1 MWVRMRMCITVVVT
15 CVVSRGVVV
24 LLALVWVPGG
34 VRRWRRRA
42 RLTLVGAGGPGAA
55 GAAWAEFVDSARDL
69 GWMDV
74 DEGVGAQPR
83 AHTPEALVEHL
94 DSRGPLPGRAR
105 DAAAMLAGAVVAERF
120 GGGDATV
127 PVSTE
132 LANALDLAVDTIYVR
147 DRAPA
152 DAILDTAR
160 TQGVDLVV
168 MASHGRSGLQKWLLG
183 SQTQAVIVRGTLPV
197 LVVR

>member
-1 MWVRMRMCITVVVT
+1 MWPWVWVCL
-15 CVVSRGVVV
+15 GVVV

-55 GAAWAEFVDSARDL
+55 GAAWAEFVDSARDW

-132 LANALDLAVDTIYVR
+132 LANALDLAVAGMRGAGPEVGTEPERERGSRPGGGLFARMRRAVFPASVVR
-147 DRAPA
+147 PHFF
-152 DAILDTAR
+152 
-160 TQGVDLVV
+160 GGDLRK
-168 MASHGRSGLQKWLLG
+168 GRSGRAQ
-183 SQTQAVIVRGTLPV
+183 
-197 LVVR
+197 